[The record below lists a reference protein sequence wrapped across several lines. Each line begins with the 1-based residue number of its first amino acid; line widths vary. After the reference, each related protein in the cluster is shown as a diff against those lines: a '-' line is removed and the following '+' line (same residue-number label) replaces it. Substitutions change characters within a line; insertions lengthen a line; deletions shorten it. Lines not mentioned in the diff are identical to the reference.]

1 MVYADV
7 CWFML
12 YALCFMLMLDGLCFV
27 LDGLCLMAYA

>member
-12 YALCFMLMLDGLCFV
+12 YALCFMLDGLCFV